1 MIDKQTLVEQQDS
14 LLEFPCDF
22 PIKVMGASI
31 PHFAETIGAAVR
43 ELVPDFD
50 PKTINERKSNG
61 GKYTALTVTV
71 HATSRAQLDSIY
83 MMLTS
88 HPLVK
93 IVLHPPVYTAG
104 RDASQRSGR
113 IGDIPLIPVE
123 RGGDITYHAPGQIV
137 VYPLLNLRRRHLFV
151 KTYVSLLLDTIIDT
165 LSVFGIESIR
175 HQDAPGVYVPMP
187 GGMGKFSG
195 IAKIASIGIHVSRGC
210 TLHGIALNV
219 HTDLAGF
226 RRISPCGYSGLRVT
240 DMTSLGAVC
249 DLETV
254 KCEYR
259 QRLLRALTGIYI
271 ESNND

>member
-1 MIDKQTLVEQQDS
+1 MSFCGPIVRDLGLAPYGPVCEAMRVFTQTRTDETSDEIWFVE
-14 LLEFPCDF
+14 
-22 PIKVMGASI
+22 
-31 PHFAETIGAAVR
+31 
-43 ELVPDFD
+43 
-50 PKTINERKSNG
+50 
-61 GKYTALTVTV
+61 
-71 HATSRAQLDSIY
+71 
-83 MMLTS
+83 
-88 HPLVK
+88 
-93 IVLHPPVYTAG
+93 HPPVYTAG

-254 KCEYR
+254 RCEYR